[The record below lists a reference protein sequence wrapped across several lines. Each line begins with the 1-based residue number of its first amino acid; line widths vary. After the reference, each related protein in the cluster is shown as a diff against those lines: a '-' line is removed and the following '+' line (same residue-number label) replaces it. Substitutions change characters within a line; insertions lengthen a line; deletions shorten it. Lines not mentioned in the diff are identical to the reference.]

1 MNVGLN
7 KKVMA
12 QTVIGI
18 FDTSAEAYTA
28 VERLVSSGFLRD
40 RVDLSL
46 HSDSSQYVSGRSVD
60 DDNDDGL
67 GEKISRFFKSLF
79 DSDDDRDKYATV
91 AKKGAAVVTVTAE
104 THEEAER
111 ASDLLDE
118 CGAVD
123 VDERSKAYANG
134 LWSGTSTERKEI
146 SSTSSD
152 GSYTSAEAEI
162 TNRDN
167 LRDDDFDKTRSIP
180 IIEEELQVGK
190 REVERGGVRIRSRIV
205 ERPVE
210 ETVRLREE
218 RVTVD
223 RNAVNRP
230 ASAGDFDTFREG
242 EMEIKQRAEV
252 PVVNKEAR
260 VVEEINLNKDV
271 REREETIRDTVRKT
285 EVEIDNEVTDIDD
298 EESLSDRRQK
308 RDTDL

>member
-1 MNVGLN
+1 
-7 KKVMA
+7 MA

-46 HSDSSQYVSGRSVD
+46 HSESSQYATGRSVD
-60 DDNDDGL
+60 DDSDDGL
-67 GEKISRFFKSLF
+67 GEKIKRFFKSLF
-79 DSDDDRDKYATV
+79 DNDEDTDKYSAV
-91 AKKGAAVVTVTAE
+91 ARKGAAVVTVTAE
-104 THEEAER
+104 SNEEAER
-111 ASDLLDE
+111 AADVLDE
-118 CGAVD
+118 AGAVD

-134 LWSGTSTERKEI
+134 LWSGTTARDMQD
-146 SSTSSD
+146 SSLSSSD
-152 GSYTSAEAEI
+152 RSYASTDTDISD
-162 TNRDN
+162 TDR

-223 RNAVNRP
+223 RNAVDRA
-230 ASAGDFDTFREG
+230 ASPGDFDTFREG

-271 REREETIRDTVRKT
+271 REREETIKDTVRKT

>member
-1 MNVGLN
+1 
-7 KKVMA
+7 MA

-18 FDTSAEAYTA
+18 FDTAAEAQQA

-46 HSDSSQYVSGRSVD
+46 HNESSQYISGDRYD
-60 DDNDDGL
+60 DRTDDGL

-79 DSDDDRDKYATV
+79 DSDDDREKYASV
-91 AKKGAAVVTVTAE
+91 ARRGAAVVTVTADDND
-104 THEEAER
+104 EAER
-111 ASDLLDE
+111 ARDLLDE
-118 CGAVD
+118 AGAVD

-134 LWSGTSTERKEI
+134 IWSGSTTGTSNPERTTYSDTYEDTDVDRTRVTDEI
-146 SSTSSD
+146 
-152 GSYTSAEAEI
+152 
-162 TNRDN
+162 
-167 LRDDDFDKTRSIP
+167 DKNRSIP
-180 IIEEELQVGK
+180 IIEEELRVGK

-223 RNAVNRP
+223 RNTVDRP
-230 ASAGDFDTFREG
+230 ASGTDFDTFREG
-242 EMEIKQRAEV
+242 EIEIKQRSEV

-285 EVEIDNEVTDIDD
+285 EVEIDNEVTDVDD
-298 EESLSDRRQK
+298 EERLSDRRLK
-308 RDTDL
+308 KDTDL